1 MPTKKKKVAKPP
13 VRTYKDVDGT
23 VRTEGGGDAGYPQRK
38 PEKHSPYKMYPGMHS
53 EVNPGNFKG
62 SEVQKYSAFNM
73 HPMKYPQE
81 FKDQKGTGPG
91 VTQHDVIK
99 ARTEGY
105 NAKMYKTG
113 AHHPMGHKPLF
124 LGKALKGIGGSI
136 LKGIGSSIVNK
147 VGQGLMSKKQQRGG
161 GIGNMFRSIKF

>member
-1 MPTKKKKVAKPP
+1 MPNK
-13 VRTYKDVDGT
+13 
-23 VRTEGGGDAGYPQRK
+23 E
-38 PEKHSPYKMYPGMHS
+38 PYKMYPGKHS

-62 SEVQKYSAFNM
+62 SEVKKYAAFNM

-91 VTQHDVIK
+91 ITQADVVK
-99 ARTEGY
+99 ARKDGY
-105 NAKMYKTG
+105 DPKMYPK
-113 AHHPMGHKPLF
+113 AHHPMDHKPLF

-147 VGQGLMSKKQQRGG
+147 VGQGLMSKKDQRGG
-161 GIGNMFRSIKF
+161 GIKF